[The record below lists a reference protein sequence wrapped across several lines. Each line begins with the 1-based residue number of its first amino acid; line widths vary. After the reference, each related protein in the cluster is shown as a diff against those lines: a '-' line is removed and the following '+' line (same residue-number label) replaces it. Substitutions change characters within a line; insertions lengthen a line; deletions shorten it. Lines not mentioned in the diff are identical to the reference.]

1 MASGQHFLGPFQLVR
16 IIRAGQTCQVWEA
29 LRTGTDERVALKIL
43 LQEHISKKELVEA
56 LRHEA
61 NVGKTLDHPRVIK
74 IYGFYQQHTLPF
86 VAMELFA
93 ANNIKQEVRDNLD
106 RLLLDIDSV
115 LIACCEGVAHLH
127 KRGWLHCDMK
137 PDNFLIDPNTRIVKL
152 IDFSIAQKLQKAS
165 IFGGW
170 GGGNKSISGTRSY
183 MAPEQIR
190 SKPLSIVTDVYG
202 MGCTFFEMVS
212 GKLPYTAGTPNELL
226 SKHLNSPI
234 PSVLPFNNLVSDAF
248 ADILAKM
255 MAKNPA
261 DRYQTIDMVLSEI
274 KKVRVLRPGAQKKV
288 QARIDG
294 TK

>member
-29 LRTGTDERVALKIL
+29 LRTGTEERVALKVL
-43 LQEHISKKELVEA
+43 LQEHLKKKDQVEA

-61 NVGKTLDHPRVIK
+61 EVGKTLEHPRVIK
-74 IYGFYQQHTLPF
+74 IHGFYQQHTLPF
-86 VAMELFA
+86 IAMELFT
-93 ANNIKQEVRDNLD
+93 ANNLKQEVRDYLD

-115 LIACCEGVAHLH
+115 LIACCEGLAHLH
-127 KRGWLHCDMK
+127 KKGWLHCDMK
-137 PDNFLIDPNTRIVKL
+137 PDNFLINPEREVKL
-152 IDFSIAQKLQKAS
+152 IDFSIAQKLTKSS

-170 GGGNKSISGTRSY
+170 GGSRSVSGTRSY

-190 SKPLSIVTDVYG
+190 SKSLTVATDVYG
-202 MGCTFFEMVS
+202 LGCTFFELVS

-226 SKHLNSPI
+226 SKHLNATV
-234 PSVLPFNNLVSDAF
+234 PSVLPANNFVSDAF
-248 ADILAKM
+248 ANILTKM

-261 DRYQTIDMVLSEI
+261 DRYQSIDSVLAEI
-274 KKVRVLRPGAQKKV
+274 KKIRVLRPGSQKKV

-294 TK
+294 PQ